1 MKEKK
6 PVIHLIKK
14 NFSLKHT
21 NEKPYITSYSNIT
34 GVNIPKINHSA
45 KHKNIK
51 NISRSNSLSNAQ
63 NNFGKTAINFYS
75 TLKHEEKIN
84 YINNIIKNSY
94 KKDSFDFMALKRKK
108 ICIKELIHQFSDKS
122 KKIEKNKI
130 YRIPYPL
137 LYCLTNRKVENNS
150 SNLLTRI
157 LTRENINLSKKQE
170 LTIKYSQYSKMFNSD
185 LSKLVNDYE
194 ISTSK
199 TPKISRNNFPILN
212 KYLKQQFNNIYFRN
226 INGKNNFAKSVYD
239 SPIWTKIKIENKNKE
254 RNSSDYM
261 KIYTKNRKNENEDF
275 KNTIE
280 TPKNKSMN
288 LFNHNNNMKNI
299 KIVYE
304 RFNNCLDEK
313 LMGKYTSKID
323 SNINNI
329 IKDVSHLKF
338 NKNIMAFS
346 DKIDAV

>member
-122 KKIEKNKI
+122 
-130 YRIPYPL
+130 
-137 LYCLTNRKVENNS
+137 
-150 SNLLTRI
+150 
-157 LTRENINLSKKQE
+157 NI
-170 LTIKYSQYSKMFNSD
+170 
-185 LSKLVNDYE
+185 
-194 ISTSK
+194 
-199 TPKISRNNFPILN
+199 
-212 KYLKQQFNNIYFRN
+212 
-226 INGKNNFAKSVYD
+226 
-239 SPIWTKIKIENKNKE
+239 
-254 RNSSDYM
+254 
-261 KIYTKNRKNENEDF
+261 
-275 KNTIE
+275 
-280 TPKNKSMN
+280 
-288 LFNHNNNMKNI
+288 
-299 KIVYE
+299 
-304 RFNNCLDEK
+304 
-313 LMGKYTSKID
+313 
-323 SNINNI
+323 
-329 IKDVSHLKF
+329 
-338 NKNIMAFS
+338 
-346 DKIDAV
+346 